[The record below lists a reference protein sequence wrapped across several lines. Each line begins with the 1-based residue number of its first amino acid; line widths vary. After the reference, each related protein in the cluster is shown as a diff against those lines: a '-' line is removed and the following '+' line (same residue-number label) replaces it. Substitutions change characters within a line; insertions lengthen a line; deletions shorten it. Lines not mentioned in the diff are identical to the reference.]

1 MLEQHARVVQSSGQ
15 GIWVE
20 AIEPDGCGV
29 CEGQGCASR
38 RLAELF
44 QRAPR
49 QYPVESR
56 LPVSPGDKVIVGIP
70 EGSVLRS
77 AIYLYGMPL
86 LLILGGALL
95 LKGWFPGDAGAVTG
109 AVLGVFVA
117 GAFIA
122 LSSRTRQSGSQ
133 PVVLRRLVGASI
145 VKEEK

>member
-1 MLEQHARVVQSSGQ
+1 MLEQHARVVQSSWQ

-20 AIEPDGCGV
+20 AVEPDGCGV

-49 QYPVESR
+49 QYPVDSR

-77 AIYLYGMPL
+77 AMFLYGMPL
-86 LLILGGALL
+86 LLMLGGALL
-95 LKGWFPGDAGAVTG
+95 LQWWFPGDAGAVTG

-122 LSSRTRQSGSQ
+122 LTSRKRRSAFQ
-133 PVVLRRLVGASI
+133 PVVLRRIVSASI

>member
-1 MLEQHARVVQSSGQ
+1 MLEQRARVVRSSGQ

-20 AIEPDGCGV
+20 AVEPDGCGV

-44 QRAPR
+44 QRVPR
-49 QYPVESR
+49 QYSVESR
-56 LPVSPGDKVIVGIP
+56 LFVSPGDKVIVGIP
-70 EGSVLRS
+70 EGSLLRS

-86 LLILGGALL
+86 MLILGGALL
-95 LKGWFPGDAGAVTG
+95 LQLWFPGDAGAVTG

-117 GAFIA
+117 GGF
-122 LSSRTRQSGSQ
+122 LVLTSRQYRSACQ

-145 VKEEK
+145 VEEWK